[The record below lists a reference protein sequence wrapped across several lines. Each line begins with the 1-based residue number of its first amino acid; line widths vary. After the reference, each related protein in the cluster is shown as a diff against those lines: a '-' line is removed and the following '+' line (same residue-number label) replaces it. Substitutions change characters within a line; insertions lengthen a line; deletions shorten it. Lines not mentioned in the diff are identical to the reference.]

1 MRKIATAILMAG
13 VALPFA
19 TAAWAQDSADESASS
34 GEIIVTARRRE
45 ENLSKVPI
53 AITAISGEDLAR
65 RTITNENDLQSA
77 VPGLI
82 VRQNGGANV
91 FTLSIR
97 GQSVDTYTNSP
108 PSVLPYINEVQI
120 VSHSASTFYDL
131 QGVQVLK
138 GPQGT
143 LFGRNTTGGAI
154 LFQTAKPGDTVSGYL
169 TARGG
174 SYGAHHF
181 DGAVGGPLSDA
192 VGVRIAASYS
202 GGGGYVRDFY
212 TGEKYGDNQQTSV
225 RGTLVIK
232 SGDFTNTTVVQ
243 YTDEKG
249 TNTPFQLWSSNPLGG
264 PAGQGNIVPDLVLNG
279 ATNPGFAAF
288 NAARQARFQGN
299 LQQAI
304 ALQKSLGPW
313 VNLSDVYPYHKASQT
328 WVINTSVLDVSDDLK
343 VKNIFGY
350 NVSKSNDGQDYDGS
364 PWPYFQVPGTL
375 SADGVKINPTGGFKT
390 RTKQVSEEFQI
401 QGKAA
406 GGRLDYV
413 VGLYYLNQTD
423 KVLSELAFSSFGLF
437 GDTYPPFP
445 FAYTAQWKSESIGGF
460 AQATFKATDKLSITG
475 GIRYTHDKTT
485 MAQLPGSRWLFDPL
499 EPGTNLPVYRANTP
513 ETTKASKPSWTIS
526 IDYQATPELM
536 LYVAHRGS
544 WRAGGFNYSVAPNP
558 VPATTGGNLFLPET
572 TKDVEVGL
580 KYSGDGLGVPI
591 TFNAD
596 FFHQWVNNIQR
607 AAYVSGANGVTL
619 LTANVPQAQI
629 TGVEADFTVRPSDNF
644 QFGASANH
652 TNARYTK
659 NSLSITLP
667 PDPTNLLRYGPFA
680 DTPKFSGTLFAE
692 VSAPLGEAGR
702 LSLRGDLYGQTKMNF
717 SNVGDTLN
725 ALAVIPGYTLVN
737 AKLTLSEIMGKRI
750 SASVSARNLF
760 NRKYYAGGNA
770 ANSATLPNTV
780 NPGVPRMIMGE
791 LRFEF

>member
-1 MRKIATAILMAG
+1 MRKFATATLLAS
-13 VALPFA
+13 VALPCA
-19 TAAWAQDSADESASS
+19 PAAWAQDSSDEAAES
-34 GEIIVTARRRE
+34 GEIIVTARRRD
-45 ENLSKVPI
+45 ENLSDVPI
-53 AITAISGEDLAR
+53 AITAISGEDLDKR
-65 RTITNENDLQSA
+65 SITNENDLQNA

-82 VRQNGGANV
+82 VRQNGGANQ
-91 FTLSIR
+91 FSFSIR

-120 VSHSASTFYDL
+120 VSHSSSTFYDMA
-131 QGVQVLK
+131 GIQVLK

-154 LFQTAKPGDTVSGYL
+154 LFSTRKPGNEFGGYL
-169 TARGG
+169 VGRGG
-174 SYGAHHF
+174 NHGYYSFEGALNLP
-181 DGAVGGPLSDA
+181 ASDM
-192 VGVRIAASYS
+192 VKLRVAASHK

-212 TGEKYGDNQQTSV
+212 TGEQYGENKQTSV
-225 RGTLVIK
+225 RGTLQLET
-232 SGDFTNTTVVQ
+232 GDFTNTTVVQ

-288 NAARQARFQGN
+288 NAARPARFQGN
-299 LQQAI
+299 LQAAI
-304 ALQKSLGPW
+304 ALQRSLGPW
-313 VNLSDVYPYHKASQT
+313 VNLSDVYPYHKAEQT
-328 WVINTSVLDVSDDLK
+328 WVINTSELDLSPDLK
-343 VKNIFGY
+343 LKNIFGY
-350 NVSKSNDGQDYDGS
+350 NLAKADDGQDYDGS

-375 SADGVKINPTGGFKT
+375 SADGVKINPTSGFVS
-390 RTKQVSEEFQI
+390 RTKQISNEFQI

-406 GGRLDYV
+406 DGRLDYV
-413 VGLYYLNQTD
+413 LGAYYLHQTSR
-423 KVLSELAFSSFGLF
+423 VLSNLAFSSFGLF
-437 GDTYPPFP
+437 GDTYPPAA
-445 FAYTAQWKSESIGGF
+445 FAYTAQWKSESIAGF
-460 AQATFKATDKLSITG
+460 AQASFKVTDQFNLTG
-475 GIRYTHDKTT
+475 GFRYTRDKTT
-485 MAQLPGSRWLFDPL
+485 MTQLPGSVWLFTFP
-499 EPGTNLPVYRANTP
+499 ANTP
-513 ETTKASKPSWTIS
+513 EVTKASKPSWTVS
-526 IDYQATPELM
+526 LDYQATPELM
-536 LYVAHRGS
+536 VYVAHRGS
-544 WRAGGFNYSVAPNP
+544 WRAGGFNYSVAP
-558 VPATTGGNLFLPET
+558 VPNTATTGGNLFLPET
-572 TKDVEVGL
+572 TKDIEVGL
-580 KYSGDGLGVPI
+580 KYSGDGLGVPM

-629 TGVEADFTVRPSDNF
+629 TGVEGDFSVRPSDNF
-644 QFGASANH
+644 QFGASANY

-680 DTPKFSGTLFAE
+680 DTPKFSGTIFAE

-725 ALAVIPGYTLVN
+725 ALAVLPGYTLVN

-791 LRFEF
+791 VRFEF